1 MILNVED
8 ANDEYPTFVRDE
20 YLISVLDRTPIGSYV
35 SCLYTFDRISDIII
49 FIFSRQNIISGLFD
63 LRKGSKFEQRLTN

>member
-20 YLISVLDRTPIGSYV
+20 YLISVLDRTPIGSFV
-35 SCLYTFDRISDIII
+35 SCLSKFDHISDIILI
-49 FIFSRQNIISGLFD
+49 IFSRLNIISGQFLG
-63 LRKGSKFEQRLTN
+63 KGPKFEQRLTN